1 MFREFGAFLLLFS
14 VLGAI
19 VHQSEIVY
27 ILAAAALV
35 FLSIDLMSAKLLK
48 PWRTSKPRSQHT
60 L

>member
-19 VHQSEIVY
+19 VHLSDIVY
-27 ILAAAALV
+27 ILVAAALV
-35 FLSIDLMSAKLLK
+35 FLSIDLMSTKLAK
-48 PWRTSKPRSQHT
+48 PWRASKPRSQQT

>member
-19 VHQSEIVY
+19 VHQGEIVY
-27 ILAAAALV
+27 ILAAAAFI
-35 FLSIDLMSAKLLK
+35 FLSVDLMSAKALK
-48 PWRTSKPRSQHT
+48 SWRATKPRSQHT